1 MPLKNENV
9 YVGLKRIFHEPS
21 RLAIMSALCREVDGL
36 TFNELKEEC
45 ELTFGN
51 LSSHLKSLQ
60 DAKAIKVKKF
70 FIGKKPC
77 TRVSLTEKGRQSFI
91 DYLVALEQVLKK
103 AAQAVSTS
111 SKKKAITKLFSVKPV
126 FQS

>member
-9 YVGLKRIFHEPS
+9 YAGLKRIFHEPS

-36 TFNELKEEC
+36 TFNDLKEEC

-60 DAKAIKVKKF
+60 DAKVIKVKKF
-70 FIGKKPC
+70 FIGNKPC
-77 TRVSLTEKGRQSFI
+77 TQVFLTEKGRQSFV
-91 DYLVALEQVLKK
+91 DYLKALEEALKK
-103 AAQAVSTS
+103 AADAVSMSKEETS
-111 SKKKAITKLFSVKPV
+111 AQLFSAKPA
-126 FQS
+126 FQG

>member
-1 MPLKNENV
+1 MPLKNENI
-9 YVGLKRIFHEPS
+9 YAGLKRIFHEPS

-60 DAKAIKVKKF
+60 GAKVIKVKKF
-70 FIGKKPC
+70 FIGNKPC
-77 TRVSLTEKGRQSFI
+77 TRVSLTGKGRQNFI
-91 DYLVALEQVLKK
+91 DYLKTLEEALKK
-103 AAQAVSTS
+103 AAKAVSTS
-111 SKKKAITKLFSVKPV
+111 EEKASSKLLSVKPA
-126 FQS
+126 FQG

>member
-70 FIGKKPC
+70 FIGNKPC
-77 TRVSLTEKGRQSFI
+77 TRLSLTEKGRQSFV
-91 DYLVALEQVLKK
+91 DYLEALEEVLNK
-103 AAQAVSTS
+103 AADAVSTS
-111 SKKKAITKLFSVKPV
+111 KEKASTQLFSVKPV
-126 FQS
+126 FEG

>member
-1 MPLKNENV
+1 MPLKNENL
-9 YVGLKRIFHEPS
+9 YAGLKRIFHEPS

-60 DAKAIKVKKF
+60 DAKVIKIQKF
-70 FIGKKPC
+70 FVGKKPC
-77 TRVSLTEKGRQSFI
+77 TRVSLTEKGRQSFV
-91 DYLVALEQVLKK
+91 DYLKALEEVLKK

-111 SKKKAITKLFSVKPV
+111 EEKTSAQLFSVNPV
-126 FQS
+126 FQN

>member
-70 FIGKKPC
+70 FIGNKPC
-77 TRVSLTEKGRQSFI
+77 TRLSLTEKGRQSFV
-91 DYLVALEQVLKK
+91 DYLEALEEVLKK
-103 AAQAVSTS
+103 AAQAVSIS
-111 SKKKAITKLFSVKPV
+111 EEKASAQLFSVKPA
-126 FQS
+126 FQG

>member
-1 MPLKNENV
+1 MPLKNENI
-9 YVGLKRIFHEPS
+9 YAGLKRIFHEPS

-60 DAKAIKVKKF
+60 DAKVIKVKKF
-70 FIGKKPC
+70 FIGNKPC
-77 TRVSLTEKGRQSFI
+77 TRLSLTEKGRQSFI
-91 DYLVALEQVLKK
+91 DYLEALEEVLKK

-111 SKKKAITKLFSVKPV
+111 KEKAATQLFSVKPA
-126 FQS
+126 FQG